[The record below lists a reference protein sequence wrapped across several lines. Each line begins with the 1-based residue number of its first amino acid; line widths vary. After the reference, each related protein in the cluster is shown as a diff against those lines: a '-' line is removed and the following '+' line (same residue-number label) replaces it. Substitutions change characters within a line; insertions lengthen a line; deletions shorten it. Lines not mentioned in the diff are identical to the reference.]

1 MEHALSASRWF
12 NAPPGTTLATL
23 RGEQRRVVVVLAF
36 QMLCPGCV
44 ATAIPQVKKVHESLG
59 GQQLA
64 VAGLHTVFEHHEAM
78 TPVALEAFLHEY
90 RVRFPVAVD
99 EPTPG
104 QAIPKTMAAYEMQGT
119 PTLLVFDR
127 DGNLRL
133 HHFGHIEDLALGAM
147 LGQLLA
153 AP

>member
-1 MEHALSASRWF
+1 MQHELITDRWF
-12 NAPPGTTLATL
+12 NASGPLSLAAL

-44 ATAIPQVKKVHESLG
+44 STAIPQMKKVHEAFG
-59 GQQLA
+59 GDRLA
-64 VAGLHTVFEHHEAM
+64 VAGLHTVFEHHDAM

-90 RVRFPVAVD
+90 QVRFPVAVD
-99 EPTPG
+99 APSPG
-104 QAIPKTMAAYEMQGT
+104 SSIPQTMTAFEMSGT

-127 DGNLRL
+127 EGLLRL
-133 HHFGHIEDLALGAM
+133 NHFGHIDDLALGAI

-153 AP
+153 SA

>member
-1 MEHALSASRWF
+1 MQQELFAAQWF
-12 NAPPGTTLATL
+12 NAPGPLSLAAL
-23 RGEQRRVVVVLAF
+23 RGEQRKVVVVLAF

-44 ATAIPQVKKVHESLG
+44 STAIPQMKKVHEAFSPER
-59 GQQLA
+59 LA

-78 TPVALEAFLHEY
+78 PPIALQAFLHEY

-99 EPTPG
+99 EPSPG
-104 QAIPKTMAAYEMQGT
+104 TSIPKTMAAYEMKGT

-127 DGNLRL
+127 EGNLRL
-133 HHFGHIEDLALGAM
+133 NHFGHIDDLALGAV
-147 LGQLLA
+147 LGELLA